1 MKFRPLCQ
9 PSVSPDKQVAAERE
23 RNRRVLEKTIYP
35 PNKIRLTNATT
46 DQEAPWVLFKEIART
61 DGLDFL
67 QHPSLIQGNRVWRKT
82 A

>member
-9 PSVSPDKQVAAERE
+9 PLVSPDKRIAAERE
-23 RNRRVLEKTIYP
+23 RNRRAIESVTYDPSKMRI
-35 PNKIRLTNATT
+35 TNANASTI
-46 DQEAPWVLFKEIART
+46 EPWVLFKEIARA
-61 DGLDFL
+61 DGLYFL